1 MKLPSL
7 LRPTSAALLLATAST
22 VLLAQASPPPAPTPS
37 APQFRCESHS
47 AEVCTFVLYSSN
59 CEESAVKNG
68 RPTLV
73 CTHAFLQQFT
83 LPVGQ
88 SKKVSG
94 LPPNFKQCVIR
105 PGVKAAF
112 PECAK

>member
-1 MKLPSL
+1 MKLPSRFL
-7 LRPTSAALLLATAST
+7 PISAMLSLATAST
-22 VLLAQASPPPAPTPS
+22 VLFAQAGSGPAQSTTDS
-37 APQFRCESHS
+37 QFRCDSTS
-47 AEVCTFVLYSSN
+47 TEVCTFVLYSST

-94 LPPNFKQCVIR
+94 LPANFKQCVIR

>member
-1 MKLPSL
+1 MKLLST
-7 LRPTSAALLLATAST
+7 LRPVSATLLLATAST
-22 VLLAQASPPPAPTPS
+22 VLLAQATAPS
-37 APQFRCESHS
+37 APTTTASQFRCDSTS
-47 AEVCTFVLYSSN
+47 TEVCTFVLYSSN

-94 LPPNFKQCVIR
+94 LPANFKQCVIR

>member
-1 MKLPSL
+1 MKLPSI
-7 LRPTSAALLLATAST
+7 LRPVSVALLLATASS
-22 VLLAQASPPPAPTPS
+22 VLLAQPSPPPVPTTTES
-37 APQFRCESHS
+37 QFRCDGTSTQ
-47 AEVCTFVLYSSN
+47 ACTFVLYSSN

-94 LPPNFKQCVIR
+94 LPANFKQCVIR

>member
-1 MKLPSL
+1 MKLLSTLWPV
-7 LRPTSAALLLATAST
+7 SASLLLASAST
-22 VLLAQASPPPAPTPS
+22 VLFAQPSSGPAQSTTAS
-37 APQFRCESHS
+37 QFRCDSTSTE
-47 AEVCTFVLYSSN
+47 ACTFVLYSST

-94 LPPNFKQCVIR
+94 LPANFKQCIIR

>member
-1 MKLPSL
+1 MKLPSRFL
-7 LRPTSAALLLATAST
+7 PTSAALLLATAST

-37 APQFRCESHS
+37 APQFRCDSTS
-47 AEVCTFVLYSSN
+47 TEVCTFVLYSSN

-94 LPPNFKQCVIR
+94 LPANFKQCVIR

>member
-1 MKLPSL
+1 MKLLPI
-7 LRPTSAALLLATAST
+7 SATLLLATAST
-22 VLLAQASPPPAPTPS
+22 VLLAQANPTS
-37 APQFRCESHS
+37 GQTTTESQFRCDSTS
-47 AEVCTFVLYSSN
+47 TEVCTFVLYSSN

-88 SKKVSG
+88 SKKISG
-94 LPPNFKQCVIR
+94 LPANFKQCVIR

>member
-7 LRPTSAALLLATAST
+7 LRPVSAVLLLATAST
-22 VLLAQASPPPAPTPS
+22 VLLAQASPPPVPTTTT
-37 APQFRCESHS
+37 PQFRCESHS

-88 SKKVSG
+88 SKKISG
-94 LPPNFKQCVIR
+94 LPANFKQCVIR